1 MIRLYYKE
9 DVVKNALTKNRIRN
23 VIRTVISMAGVF
35 MTTAAVFAAEAGE
48 EVSAAAADASI
59 LSAKAYAAAIAIGL
73 AALGGAI
80 AMGMLV
86 SKSADGVARQPEAQS
101 KIQSIMMLGLV
112 FVETAIIYALVIA
125 ILIIFVL

>member
-1 MIRLYYKE
+1 M
-9 DVVKNALTKNRIRN
+9 KNMLSKNRIRN

-35 MTTAAVFAAEAGE
+35 MTTAAVYAAEASSDAA
-48 EVSAAAADASI
+48 VAAADASV
-59 LSAKAYAAAIAIGL
+59 LSAKAFAAAIAIGL

-80 AMGMLV
+80 GMGMLV

-101 KIQSIMMLGLV
+101 KIQAIMMLGLV